1 MNKVFKIVVNPDD
14 ETGVDFNSFVD
25 VPAHMKGFMAF
36 GKNQPVKYSF
46 NDEKRMVT
54 GVMISAGTLIYR
66 FSEDIGEHYVV
77 FDAETIDVIR
87 KKFFVNGYNQN
98 LNTDHNPNKVTQ
110 GAVLV
115 DSYIISN
122 TDPKFPKAPE
132 AFSKLNLNDGTWI
145 ATYHVTDDKLWQDVK
160 DGKFNGFSVEGWF
173 EKQEIKTH
181 MKNEKIKMAKG
192 KFGKISQVTKWDIEI
207 NQDSVEVG
215 SKLTT
220 TYKDFNDE
228 LITYNVSSGEYTLEN
243 GKRILVDSDGIVRF
257 EFQKQEI
264 NLKTKMNKQKKS
276 IWDLFKKDSKAKETF
291 ATATTAEGVAVMYDG
306 ELEVGTALSVE
317 ADGVT
322 IPAPEG
328 EHQLTLEDGSVKI
341 VVLNAEGVVESVQDF
356 EANTEEDEE
365 LNSIREEVAEAM
377 TELAKEIHS
386 RFDAVEAENKRLTE
400 ENEALKAE
408 FKSIKES
415 DKFGASPKVG
425 TQNTD
430 GKLTIKEIV
439 SKKKN

>member
-36 GKNQPVKYSF
+36 GKNQPIHYSF

-54 GVMISAGTLIYR
+54 GVLISAGTLIER
-66 FSEDIGEHYVV
+66 FSKELGQHWVL
-77 FDAETIDVIR
+77 FDAETIDIIN
-87 KKFFVNGYNQN
+87 KKTSKRGDWGN
-98 LNTDHNPNKVTQ
+98 LNLMH
-110 GAVLV
+110 
-115 DSYIISN
+115 
-122 TDPKFPKAPE
+122 DPKQVTKGAYMTERYIVSNSDPKKPNVPE
-132 AFSKLNLNDGTWI
+132 ALSQQGVNDGSLI
-145 ATYHVTDDKLWQDVK
+145 GTYHITDDKIWQDVK

-173 EKQEIKTH
+173 EKQEI
-181 MKNEKIKMAKG
+181 
-192 KFGKISQVTKWDIEI
+192 
-207 NQDSVEVG
+207 
-215 SKLTT
+215 
-220 TYKDFNDE
+220 
-228 LITYNVSSGEYTLEN
+228 
-243 GKRILVDSDGIVRF
+243 
-257 EFQKQEI
+257 

-276 IWDLFKKDSKAKETF
+276 IWDLFKKESQAKEVF

-306 ELEVGTALSVE
+306 ELAVGTALSVE

-356 EANTEEDEE
+356 EANADEDEE
-365 LNSIREEVAEAM
+365 EMNSIREEVADAM

-386 RFDAVEAENKRLTE
+386 RFDAVEAENKRLNE

-415 DKFGASPKVG
+415 DKFGADPKKG

-430 GKLTIKEIV
+430 GKMTIKEIV